1 MSDTRATLPP
11 RFVLPL
17 LGLFVV
23 LGVTLRLPGIGRS
36 LGHDELYTIV
46 IFASRSWLDILSGY
60 DLPNNHIFH
69 TLCLRGVQLLLGDAE
84 WSQRLP
90 ALLAG
95 LAAIPSLYW

>member
-60 DLPNNHIFH
+60 DLPNNATTITAHACQISSSNPD
-69 TLCLRGVQLLLGDAE
+69 V
-84 WSQRLP
+84 
-90 ALLAG
+90 
-95 LAAIPSLYW
+95 